1 MKNNVYM
8 KVEDERST
16 ENVFVRYPKRI
27 VDTLLSQKNKAK
39 YTNMVD
45 NIGRQLHVVKIQA
58 YDVENGFIIIF
69 LFFKWR
75 NMMMPSRM

>member
-58 YDVENGFIIIF
+58 YDDDDAKKTVLL
-69 LFFKWR
+69 LFFYFL
-75 NMMMPSRM
+75 NGGI